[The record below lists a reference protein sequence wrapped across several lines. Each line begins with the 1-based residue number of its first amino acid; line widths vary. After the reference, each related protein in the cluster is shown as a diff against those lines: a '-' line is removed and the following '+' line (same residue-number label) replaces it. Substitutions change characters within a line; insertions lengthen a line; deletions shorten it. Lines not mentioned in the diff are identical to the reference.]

1 MAFLLINVDIFNCIS
16 MINKN
21 LYRFIEYQMQFL
33 CIHKREFNNKKEFFV
48 VLDKTQKFCLCFF
61 FQ

>member
-33 CIHKREFNNKKEFFV
+33 YIHKREFNNKKEFFV

>member
-16 MINKN
+16 MIIKN

-33 CIHKREFNNKKEFFV
+33 CIHKREFNKK
-48 VLDKTQKFCLCFF
+48 KRILCRLG
-61 FQ
+61 